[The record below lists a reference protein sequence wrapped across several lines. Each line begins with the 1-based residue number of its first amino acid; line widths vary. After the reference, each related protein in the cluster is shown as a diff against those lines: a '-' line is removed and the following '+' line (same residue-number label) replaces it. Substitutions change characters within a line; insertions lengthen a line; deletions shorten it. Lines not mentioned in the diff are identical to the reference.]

1 MSGCRISLHVAEQS
15 PPLALHA
22 RDGGSGGTA
31 TDYEILRN
39 HPRINGVELIG
50 DKTGEELGLLDEIE
64 NTEILAIWNTVM
76 AD

>member
-22 RDGGSGGTA
+22 RDGGTA

-39 HPRINGVELIG
+39 HPHINGVELIG

>member
-1 MSGCRISLHVAEQS
+1 MSGCRISLHVAEQA
-15 PPLALHA
+15 PPLTLHV
-22 RDGGSGGTA
+22 RDGGSSGTA

-76 AD
+76 ED